1 MLIGFGL
8 SDLGWRSKLLLAL
21 AAVLLLVA
29 LAVQWIAPEP
39 PLRAMRLF
47 LLAIVAL
54 GAYWL
59 SFLVDAGPRLGRVQA
74 AVAAAMGLLPWILVL
89 ALLFTWPELVTGG

>member
-1 MLIGFGL
+1 
-8 SDLGWRSKLLLAL
+8 
-21 AAVLLLVA
+21 
-29 LAVQWIAPEP
+29 
-39 PLRAMRLF
+39 MRLF

-59 SFLVDAGPRLGRVQA
+59 SFLADAGPRLGRVQA

>member
-21 AAVLLLVA
+21 AVLLLVVA
-29 LAVQWIAPEP
+29 LAVQWLAPEP
-39 PLRAMRLF
+39 PLRVMRLF

-59 SFLVDAGPRLGRVQA
+59 SFLADAGPRLGRVQA

>member
-21 AAVLLLVA
+21 AFVLLGVA
-29 LAVQWIAPEP
+29 LGVQWIAPEP
-39 PLRAMRLF
+39 PLRVMRLF

-59 SFLVDAGPRLGRVQA
+59 SFLADAGPRLGRVQA

-89 ALLFTWPELVTGG
+89 ALLFAWPELVTGG